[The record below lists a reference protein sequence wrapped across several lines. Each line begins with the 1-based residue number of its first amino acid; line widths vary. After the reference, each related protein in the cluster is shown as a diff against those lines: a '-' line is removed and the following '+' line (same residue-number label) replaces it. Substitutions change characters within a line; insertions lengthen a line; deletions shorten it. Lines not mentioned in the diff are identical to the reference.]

1 MGRYRDAMEQ
11 ELRLQG
17 YSERTAEAYLYCVR
31 EQLRFCRI
39 EPEQIEPEMVRSYLL
54 HLASKPV
61 SWSFF
66 NQSVCA
72 LRFFYGKVLHR
83 DWSVERIPFQR
94 KGRRLPEIVSP
105 EEAARLIEAADGL
118 RDRSL
123 LELGYGCGLRLGE
136 IRHLKVSDIDSQRMV
151 IRVEQGKGRKD
162 RYVMLPATL
171 LETLRAYWR
180 EAKPRHWLFPGQPP
194 SQPLSDKTVQSAVRK
209 ARAAAGVS
217 KRVSVHSLR
226 HSFATHLLEAGT
238 NVRAIQALLG
248 HRSLS
253 TTQLYTHLAANY
265 LRDIQSPLDRLRSQQ
280 EQPPVTS

>member
-17 YSERTAEAYLYCVR
+17 YSDRTREAYVYCVR

-39 EPEQIEPEMVRSYLL
+39 EAEQVDPDSVRSYLL
-54 HLASKPV
+54 HLANKPV

-94 KGRRLPEIVSP
+94 KGRRLPEILST
-105 EEAARLIEAADGL
+105 EEVARLIEAAGGL
-118 RDRSL
+118 RERAL
-123 LELGYGCGLRLGE
+123 LELAYGCGLRLGE
-136 IRHLKVSDIDSQRMV
+136 IRHLKISDIDSQRMV

-180 EAKPRHWLFPGQPP
+180 EAKPRRWLFPGQPP
-194 SQPLSDKTVQSAVRK
+194 EQPLSDKTVQSAVRK
-209 ARAAAGVS
+209 ALRAAGIS
-217 KRVSVHSLR
+217 KRVSIHSLR

-253 TTQLYTHLAANY
+253 TTQLYTHLAATY
-265 LRDIQSPLDRLRSQQ
+265 LRDTQSPLDRLHGKEQQ
-280 EQPPVTS
+280 KPATT